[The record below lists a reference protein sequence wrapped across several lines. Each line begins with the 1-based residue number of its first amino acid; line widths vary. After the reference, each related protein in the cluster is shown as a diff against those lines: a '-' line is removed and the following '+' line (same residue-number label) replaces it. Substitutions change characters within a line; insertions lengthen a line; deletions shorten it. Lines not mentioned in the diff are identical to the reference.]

1 LLEQKKKVGYSLIGP
16 KDRNG
21 EFQTQLFAVYQ
32 CHTGWPEE
40 AFKAIYPKDDV

>member
-21 EFQTQLFAVYQ
+21 EFQT
-32 CHTGWPEE
+32 
-40 AFKAIYPKDDV
+40 